1 MNRLVAFVGPIGS
14 GKSVCADYLC
24 SHYGYTKIKFAGPL
38 KMMLKQMGLTDEHLE
53 GALKEQPCDILAGK
67 TPRWAMQT
75 LGTEWGRDLISENLW
90 GNVWAHRAKQLLLTQ
105 PVVTDDCRFQNEA
118 ERVQKMGGMVVRVL
132 PPDSSQSTG
141 TAARHSSEQYDY
153 EVDMVIK
160 NPGDNSLHKALDF
173 LAQPQPYPREHTR
186 D

>member
-1 MNRLVAFVGPIGS
+1 MMKPRLIAFAGPIGC
-14 GKSVCADYLC
+14 GKTICAEYLC
-24 SHYGYTKIKFAGPL
+24 NFYGYTRIKFAGPL
-38 KMMLKQMGLTDEHLE
+38 KAMLKELGLTDAHLE

-75 LGTEWGRDLISENLW
+75 LGVEWGRDLISDNLW

-118 ERVQKMGGMVVRVL
+118 ERVQSMGGMVVRVL
-132 PPDSSQSTG
+132 PPDSHSTG
-141 TAARHSSEQYDY
+141 TAATHSSEQYEFD
-153 EVDMVIK
+153 VDVTIK

-173 LAQPQPYPREHTR
+173 LVCGKPIS
-186 D
+186 